1 MARFFERSPMNQTTK
16 PEYSILLATYNESMN
31 IQKMIRDI
39 LSDLGPNGQ
48 IILVDDD
55 SPDKTWE
62 IARNLEIPQLT
73 VIRRTRTRGLASA
86 YMRGIIESSA
96 PIIGWM
102 DADCSMPTSLFPK
115 MKEMIQQQDVDI
127 VVGSRYA
134 EGGKDIRPSMRV
146 MTSVFVNRIAT
157 LILNCPVKD
166 IDSGFIMLK
175 REVFDHVLFSPTGYG
190 DYFIELIY
198 KAHRK
203 GLKIV
208 EVGYEFH
215 DRELGESKSAP
226 SLFSFLWT
234 GMGYLFRILK
244 LRLSRV
250 R

>member
-1 MARFFERSPMNQTTK
+1 MLKTSE
-16 PEYSILLATYNESMN
+16 PEYSILLATYNECLN
-31 IQKMIRDI
+31 VEKMVRDI
-39 LSDLGPNGQ
+39 LDVLGPNGQ

-62 IARNLEIPQLT
+62 IAQNMHLPQLT
-73 VIRRTRTRGLASA
+73 VIRRTKTRGLASA
-86 YMRGIIESSA
+86 YMRGIIESTA

-115 MKEMIQQQDVDI
+115 MKQMLEEQNLDI

-134 EGGKDIRPSMRV
+134 EGGKDVRPSMRV
-146 MTSVFVNRIAT
+146 MTSVWINRIAC
-157 LILNCPVKD
+157 LMLNCPVKD

-175 REVFDHVLFSPTGYG
+175 RDVLNHVLFTPSGYG

-203 GLKIV
+203 GLKIT
-208 EVGYEFH
+208 ELGYAFH
-215 DRELGESKSAP
+215 DRELGESKSAA
-226 SLFSFLWT
+226 SLLGFMWT
-234 GMGYLFRILK
+234 GMGYLMRIVR

-250 R
+250 K